1 MSNKSRKHIWPGAL
15 VLSIAIVGVLAA
27 FVVLGGAPAV
37 TEAHPGGPAG
47 SHCTGESDAYQA
59 FHDAG
64 TPSTHPKCADD
75 VTPTPEPTHPPTT
88 LPDAPASASA
98 LDIQLAYGANN
109 MVTVSW
115 NAVTGASG
123 YLVQYRQC
131 TADDCE
137 GDLMGM
143 VVMTTSHTITSL
155 DTSMPHQIFV
165 TAQAADDTVLSQS
178 DSQLVCP
185 SPAPREFQI
194 SALDNGARLSWED
207 PNDYHNSEVLG
218 YQIER
223 KVYLQDGSNPI
234 LQNTGDAMIEV
245 GVDDAVTQET
255 WDLGLSYGTTYT
267 YRVRAHMRITNP
279 DGSTV
284 TGYGLWSE
292 RETVI
297 TADSGGRLEPLLAP
311 PSAPTNLMA
320 GASCDEQITITWAA
334 PADFGKVPAE
344 FPGCS
349 TCTNLTPPH
358 IGGTNAG
365 IVIQPGT
372 AQIDGYMVER
382 MVGAGEWQVVAA
394 NTTDTSYTDTSGL
407 MYGQTYKYRVKAMNN
422 ARLYGP
428 SAMEMLTLDEPPAPM
443 RPSSLVVN
451 LEQDHNRFELQW
463 DPPGDMTN
471 PALWRT
477 EADFVASEANDYR
490 SLALSYLVERQVGDD
505 AWVSIIQPNDD
516 PEDDF
521 EDYVDPTHVHMV
533 TLPSGK
539 TQYALRHEYSR
550 EGLMTVRTQ
559 EHRDPAIARGEAA
572 QDVKYRVS
580 ALVKSC
586 NHSPW
591 NQADEVEL
599 PAAVAPGMPTGLTA
613 MAQGQNQ
620 IGLSWTAPADNGG
633 SAITGYTFEYST
645 DGGSTWSDP
654 AATDSMT
661 SHSHT
666 GLTAGTTYSYR
677 VTAMNAIDSGMASV
691 MASATTADAPALGTP
706 SITAA
711 SNAAG
716 SATIALAPAANAT
729 KHFVWA
735 FRVGGTD
742 NAADGM
748 WSGEAAGDAT
758 SVTMTG
764 LTSGASYWFIAIAGR
779 GDGDQTEWS
788 AWSSWTAPVS
798 IQ

>member
-1 MSNKSRKHIWPGAL
+1 MTYKTRKHIWPVAL
-15 VLSIAIVGVLAA
+15 MSLAVFGVLAA
-27 FVVLGGAPAV
+27 VLALSAVQTPAAQAHNCDEAANLQAQAECIRDHV
-37 TEAHPGGPAG
+37 ALGLPGDQPDPAHPANG
-47 SHCTGESDAYQA
+47 SNMTAL
-59 FHDAG
+59 
-64 TPSTHPKCADD
+64 
-75 VTPTPEPTHPPTT
+75 PT
-88 LPDAPASASA
+88 APASAGS
-98 LDIQLAYGANN
+98 LDIQLAYANG

-115 NAVTGASG
+115 DAVTGASE

-131 TADDCE
+131 TADDCA
-137 GDLMGM
+137 GDWMSM
-143 VVMTTSHTITSL
+143 VVTGTSHTIPSTSL
-155 DTSMPHQIFV
+155 DTSMPHQVVV

-223 KVYLQDGSNPI
+223 VAYLQDGSNPI
-234 LQNTGDAMIEV
+234 LQNTGDAMIYV

-311 PSAPTNLMA
+311 PSAPTNVMA
-320 GASCDEQITITWAA
+320 NADCDEQITITWAA

-382 MVGAGEWQVVAA
+382 KVGAGEWQVVAA
-394 NTTDTSYTDTSGL
+394 NTTDMSYTDTSSL
-407 MYGQTYKYRVKAMNN
+407 MYGYTYQYRVKAMNN

-428 SAMEMLTLDEPPAPM
+428 SGMVSETLMTPPEAQVPLS
-443 RPSSLVVN
+443 PDADLHADDSSKVL
-451 LEQDHNRFELQW
+451 FTW
-463 DPPGDMTN
+463 DPPPGSWRSIGDIGEGNQSM
-471 PALWRT
+471 
-477 EADFVASEANDYR
+477 SMKYH
-490 SLALSYLVERQVGDD
+490 VERRLEGTPNSDWVRLTVD
-505 AWVSIIQPNDD
+505 ADGNDAPRVHQYLDNESKEEAIRNIQTQGYEDE
-516 PEDDF
+516 PE
-521 EDYVDPTHVHMV
+521 E
-533 TLPSGK
+533 SGS
-539 TQYALRHEYSR
+539 Y
-550 EGLMTVRTQ
+550 
-559 EHRDPAIARGEAA
+559 
-572 QDVKYRVS
+572 KYRVA
-580 ALVKSC
+580 ALLDNCQLSRWAVT
-586 NHSPW
+586 
-591 NQADEVEL
+591 AREVVVSLE
-599 PAAVAPGMPTGLTA
+599 PGQPTGLEA
-613 MAQGQNQ
+613 VAAGQSQ
-620 IGLSWTAPADNGG
+620 INLSWTAPADAGG
-633 SAITGYTFEYST
+633 TPIVGYKIEYAVPGDWASVVDNTNST
-645 DGGSTWSDP
+645 DT
-654 AATDSMT
+654 TY
-661 SHSHT
+661 SHT
-666 GLTAGTTYSYR
+666 GLMASTTYSYR
-677 VTAMNAIDSGMASV
+677 VSAINGTHTGEP
-691 MASATTADAPALGTP
+691 SATDMATTTAALILGTP

-742 NAADGM
+742 NATDGM
-748 WSGEAAGDAT
+748 WSNEAAGDAT

-764 LTSGASYWFIAIAGR
+764 LTSGESYWFIAIAGR

-788 AWSSWTAPVS
+788 GWSSWTAATP